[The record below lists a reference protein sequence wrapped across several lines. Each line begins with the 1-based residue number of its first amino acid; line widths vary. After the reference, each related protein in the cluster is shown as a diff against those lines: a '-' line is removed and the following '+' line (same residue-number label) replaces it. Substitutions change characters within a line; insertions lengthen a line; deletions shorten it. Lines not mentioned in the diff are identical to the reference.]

1 MSSRNHNCTYINK
14 NKNSTNTTMLP
25 KKQQFQVNTASLRQ
39 VLGVAIIKKVSIGN
53 DSCTIL
59 DFLITNLSIVP
70 TTKQKLKKNQT
81 YE

>member
-1 MSSRNHNCTYINK
+1 
-14 NKNSTNTTMLP
+14 MLP
-25 KKQQFQVNTASLRQ
+25 KKQQFQVNTTLLRR

-59 DFLITNLSIVP
+59 DFLITNLSMVP

-81 YE
+81 YEWPM